1 MEEASGGVRF
11 SLNQNPIIVSAGWD
25 KYVEVWNLTNYKLN
39 TNHIGH
45 IGQ

>member
-1 MEEASGGVRF
+1 MLHLRF
-11 SLNQNPIIVSAGWD
+11 SPNNQNPIIVSAGWY
-25 KYVEVWNLTNYKLN
+25 KYVKVWNLNNCKLK